1 MPGVNVIR
9 MNSAQRHR
17 DEKNEEEEEEG
28 EDDDDEM
35 KDSFA
40 ENTLEI

>member
-9 MNSAQRHR
+9 MNSAQKHR
-17 DEKNEEEEEEG
+17 DEEENEEG
-28 EDDDDEM
+28 EDDEM

-40 ENTLEI
+40 EDTLEV

>member
-17 DEKNEEEEEEG
+17 DEENEEG
-28 EDDDDEM
+28 EDGDDDDEM

-40 ENTLEI
+40 EDTLEV